1 VLVNI
6 ATQDDAETVTFRA
19 KGFDRAFGARIYTL
33 DLPSELTAHA
43 SGSSDL
49 ARLCALAADGRL
61 DPQVE
66 LECSWRQPAEA
77 STPCSAAA
85 SAAKPCS
92 TSTDPGPAAPPG
104 RNSPQKNF
112 ARPSPHL
119 RHVRKFLRP
128 SVRLRLDSTARMTFV
143 DIAPADQ
150 TAVEARW
157 ASYVAD
163 SGYDGPLVMAFAFGD
178 SAELADELGLLVL
191 HGPKRATAELVQAF
205 VAQDEPLPRVGDR
218 CLVLGGDGRPLAIVR
233 TTDVRVG
240 PLSSVDDRFAWD
252 EGEGDRT
259 RAWWLDAHTRFFNRQ
274 CAAMGLTFSDDI
286 GVVFERFEL
295 VWPTIRT

>member
-1 VLVNI
+1 MC
-6 ATQDDAETVTFRA
+6 
-19 KGFDRAFGARIYTL
+19 
-33 DLPSELTAHA
+33 
-43 SGSSDL
+43 GSSRVPWSDF
-49 ARLCALAADGRL
+49 ALAALPRM
-61 DPQVE
+61 
-66 LECSWRQPAEA
+66 A
-77 STPCSAAA
+77 S
-85 SAAKPCS
+85 
-92 TSTDPGPAAPPG
+92 
-104 RNSPQKNF
+104 
-112 ARPSPHL
+112 
-119 RHVRKFLRP
+119 
-128 SVRLRLDSTARMTFV
+128 V

-150 TAVEARW
+150 RAVDAMW

-163 SGYDGPLVMAFAFGD
+163 SGYDGPLVTAFAFGD

-191 HGPKRATAELVQAF
+191 HGPKRATAELVEAF
-205 VAQDEPLPRVGDR
+205 AAQDEPLPRAGDR

-274 CAAMGLTFSDDI
+274 CAAMGLTFSDDT

-295 VWPTIRT
+295 VWPTSRP